1 MSSAAQIAQLRSMEG
16 KAFVSLGIYNLIMV
30 YAALSEFLPGDPVTL
45 LANFTRLS
53 YSRNKILL
61 VGTRFPKSRR
71 FKLQIEEKVEFAFAT
86 EGEILGM
93 QLL

>member
-1 MSSAAQIAQLRSMEG
+1 MSSAAQIAQLRSTEG

-30 YAALSEFLPGDPVTL
+30 YAALSEFLPGDSMTL